1 MWPWIKH
8 WRDWAMTD
16 LWLLSRP
23 RVQARAMHCSYEKGG
38 LVVDGQPI
46 PWNADA
52 VLVECLARLPGTAV
66 RRKEDFLLR
75 IPGREPIPL
84 ENLRREESDN
94 RFRLY
99 FRLPPPPQ
107 TTNAEVVWRHH
118 RLGELTLTVLQ
129 RAEFLKNLSLQ
140 FPTLAVR
147 LGSHTVACQTFV
159 TTQCKGLMASAV
171 LHSPTSLA
179 PLADVDLHVDLRLEG
194 SASGTAI
201 PVRLSSS
208 QLKGKQALLTV
219 CPPQFPRRCGTYV
232 SSWMVNEQ
240 VLATQKIKAI
250 SKSQFMRSLR
260 ISDTRLILQTS
271 SGEVRLARQMPAP
284 PAPGIVRVG
293 PCFLV
298 SSGEIGMAAVCPMRV
313 CAQFVDGMQ
322 TPVLL
327 EQEVLVTDGPAPF
340 VPGTIE
346 IAEMANM
353 TAFELQIGTRTL
365 GALPLTPAPV
375 ALFDAEGG
383 FKPPPDYGWS
393 SAAEDQLQE
402 KLSKLLEPRANGR

>member
-8 WRDWAMTD
+8 WRDWATTD
-16 LWLLSRP
+16 LWPLSRP
-23 RVQARAMHCSYEKGG
+23 GAQAQAMHHSYEKGG

-52 VLVECLARLPGTAV
+52 VVVECQARLPGTAV

-75 IPGREPIPL
+75 IPGREPVPL
-84 ENLRREESDN
+84 DNLRREEPEN
-94 RFRLY
+94 RYRLH

-118 RLGELTLTVLQ
+118 RLGEMTLAVLP
-129 RAEFLKNLSLQ
+129 RAEFVKKLSLQ

-147 LGSHTVACQTFV
+147 LGSQAVACQTFV
-159 TTQCKGLMASAV
+159 TTQCKGVLASGV

-179 PLADVDLHVDLRLEG
+179 PLVDVNLHVDLRLEG
-194 SASGTAI
+194 STTGAVI

-219 CPPQFPRRCGTYV
+219 CPAKLPRRSGTYV
-232 SSWMVNEQ
+232 ASWMVDDQ
-240 VLATQKIKAI
+240 PLATQRIKAI
-250 SKSQFMRSLR
+250 SKSQFLRSLR
-260 ISDTRLILQTS
+260 ISDTRLILQTAK
-271 SGEVRLARQMPAP
+271 GDVRLARQMPKLE
-284 PAPGIVRVG
+284 GIARIG

-298 SSGEIGMAAVCPMRV
+298 SSSEIGMAAMCPMRV
-313 CAQFVDGMQ
+313 CAHLADGLQ

-327 EQEVLVTDGPAPF
+327 EQEILVTDGPVPF
-340 VPGTIE
+340 VPGTLD
-346 IAEMANM
+346 IADMANM
-353 TAFELQIGTRTL
+353 TAFELRIGKRAL

-375 ALFDAEGG
+375 ALFDTEGG

-393 SAAEDQLQE
+393 SVAEDQLQE
-402 KLSKLLEPRANGR
+402 KLARLLEPRGNGR